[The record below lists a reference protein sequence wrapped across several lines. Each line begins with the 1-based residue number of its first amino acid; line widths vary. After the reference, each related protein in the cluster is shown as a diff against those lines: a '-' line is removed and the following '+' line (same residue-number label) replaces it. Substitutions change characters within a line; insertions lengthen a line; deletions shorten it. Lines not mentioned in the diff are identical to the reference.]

1 MGRPKATEL
10 TGRELEVMHVAWD
23 LGEATVAQVRDAL
36 AAAGIDR
43 AMTTVSTLV
52 RILAEKGFLVA
63 VQDERP
69 ARYRPARSYEEVSRK
84 LLGEV
89 LERVFRGSREQLLVR
104 LMEQRGLSAKE
115 RALLQD
121 VLRGKEPGR

>member
-1 MGRPKATEL
+1 MGRPKAKEL
-10 TGRELEVMHVAWD
+10 TGRELEVMHVVWD

-69 ARYRPARSYEEVSRK
+69 AHYRPARSYEEVSRK

>member
-10 TGRELEVMHVAWD
+10 TGRELEVMHVVWD
-23 LGEATVAQVRDAL
+23 MGEATVAQVRDAL
-36 AAAGIDR
+36 AEAGIDR

-63 VQDERP
+63 VRDERP
-69 ARYRPARSYEEVSRK
+69 ARYRPARSYEDVSRK

-89 LERVFRGSREQLLVR
+89 IDRVFRGSREQLLVR
-104 LMEQRGLSAKE
+104 LMEQKKLSAKE
-115 RALLQD
+115 RALLKD
-121 VLRGKEPGR
+121 VLGEREAGR